1 MKKSVYTLMI
11 LLVIILVACEANTYT
26 EISASTSSTSTN
38 SSTTTTT
45 PVVTTPTSGTTVTY
59 TKDVQTI
66 ISNNCLSCHG
76 AGGDSPTLTSYTLV
90 KNAASNGK
98 LLCTIQA
105 SGCKTMP
112 QAGKMPQATI
122 NIILSWVSQGY
133 IQ

>member
-26 EISASTSSTSTN
+26 EISASTPSTATN
-38 SSTTTTT
+38 SSTTT